1 MSFVDPDTRLTEPE
15 LDREKQRAHMR
26 MVGRRDRVIWSADM
40 LASRA
45 YKRAHLAVLGCR
57 TEAQI
62 VEIEEA
68 FNSAMTAFAEVL
80 DAIKV

>member
-1 MSFVDPDTRLTEPE
+1 MSFVDPATRLTEPE
-15 LDREKQRAHMR
+15 LDCEKQRAHMR
-26 MVGRRDRVIWSADM
+26 MVGRRDRIIWSADT

-45 YKRAHLAVLGCR
+45 YKRAHLAVLACR

-68 FNSAMTAFAEVL
+68 FNAAMKAFGEVL